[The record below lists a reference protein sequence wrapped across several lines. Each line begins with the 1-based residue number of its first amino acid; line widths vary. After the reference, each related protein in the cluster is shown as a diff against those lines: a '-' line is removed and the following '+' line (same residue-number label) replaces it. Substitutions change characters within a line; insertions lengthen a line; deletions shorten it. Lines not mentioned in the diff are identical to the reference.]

1 MHPQAQVTETQAV
14 IIVQKELRKMKTNG
28 KEVSYRF
35 STIVLLSQ
43 LFYNDNNEPVDVKIK
58 GDELKNRLQNKAKA
72 LRVRIVCG
80 VKILTLFRVYVCL
93 APKLASE
100 GSA

>member
-1 MHPQAQVTETQAV
+1 
-14 IIVQKELRKMKTNG
+14 MKTNW

-58 GDELKNRLQNKAKA
+58 GDELIKPAAK
-72 LRVRIVCG
+72 
-80 VKILTLFRVYVCL
+80 
-93 APKLASE
+93 
-100 GSA
+100 